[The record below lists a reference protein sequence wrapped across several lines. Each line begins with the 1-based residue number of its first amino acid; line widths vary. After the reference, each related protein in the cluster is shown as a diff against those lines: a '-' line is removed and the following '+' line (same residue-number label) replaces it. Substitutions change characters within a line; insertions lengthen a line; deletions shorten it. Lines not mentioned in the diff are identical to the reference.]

1 MIFLRLKR
9 ENQLGGDTRRL
20 KYPRKTLFQKLELRR
35 RRLPCSLVRS
45 KRLYHS
51 VHLNIKTLF
60 VGFPTLE
67 ICSDSGLYFVR
78 QYTQVPLA

>member
-35 RRLPCSLVRS
+35 RRLLLCSLVRS
-45 KRLYHS
+45 QRLHHS
-51 VHLNIKTLF
+51 VNLPFLRGWEDEDPSLHRGCKVSYQMDL
-60 VGFPTLE
+60 
-67 ICSDSGLYFVR
+67 
-78 QYTQVPLA
+78 